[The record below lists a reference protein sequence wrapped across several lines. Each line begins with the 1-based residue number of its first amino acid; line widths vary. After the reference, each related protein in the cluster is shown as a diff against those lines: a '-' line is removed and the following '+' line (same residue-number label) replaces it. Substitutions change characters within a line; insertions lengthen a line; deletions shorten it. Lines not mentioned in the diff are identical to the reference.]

1 MIYQKD
7 CFPVL
12 EKTHGVREVSHFLA
26 YFDEFTTS
34 LDGFKNSSAEFF

>member
-1 MIYQKD
+1 MLWKQ
-7 CFPVL
+7 
-12 EKTHGVREVSHFLA
+12 HGAGDVSHFLA